1 MVIRRTRTEFWG
13 AGPQGRE
20 TPGFSFHLLAANPP
34 EDEVQTHMH
43 EEAHFVLVLSG
54 AYMSSARHAPA
65 MSNTPLLIF
74 NPAGTTHRDRF
85 LGGRGRFLAISG
97 GDAAGF
103 GFATSLRDLYALQVA
118 TRIAADFQR
127 KNLSQLQLEGGAQQ
141 LLAACSPLTSDES
154 RHASQPPV
162 WLKQA
167 FEMIFTSDD
176 PGLSVADVAAF
187 AGVHPVHLA
196 RVFRRYLHCS
206 PGDYLRGRRL
216 ERAAAVI
223 GTATASLADAAFATG
238 FVDQA
243 HLTRS
248 FRQTFGL
255 TPGAWRARVQGRPD
269 EQGRMLR
276 RYKPVR

>member
-13 AGPQGRE
+13 TDPQRLE
-20 TPGFSFHLLAANPP
+20 TPGFSFHLMAANPP

-54 AYMSSARHAPA
+54 AYMSSAKHAPVI
-65 MSNTPLLIF
+65 SNTPLLIF

-97 GDAAGF
+97 GDTEGF

-118 TRIAADFQR
+118 KRVALDFERQ
-127 KNLSQLQLEGGAQQ
+127 NLSQLQLEGSAQQ
-141 LLAACSPLTSDES
+141 LLAACSPLTTDES
-154 RHASQPPV
+154 GRASQPPA
-162 WLKQA
+162 WLRDA

-176 PGLSVADVAAF
+176 SDLSVANVAAF

-206 PGDYLRGRRL
+206 PGEYLRGRRL
-216 ERAAAVI
+216 ERVATVI
-223 GTATASLADAAFATG
+223 GAATASLADAACATG

-243 HLTRS
+243 HMTRS
-248 FRQTFGL
+248 FHQTFGL
-255 TPGAWRARVQGRPD
+255 TPGDWRSWRA
-269 EQGRMLR
+269 EQDVSPIQSG
-276 RYKPVR
+276 